1 MDIVDSYP
9 VVITERLRECRD
21 FYTRRLGFE
30 IVFEV
35 TWFVLVNSGPV
46 SVAFMH
52 PEHPSSPPEPD
63 AFTGNGAFLTLQVAD
78 AGAEY
83 ERVLAT
89 GLPIA
94 LALRDEPW
102 GQRRFGLVD
111 PAGMWVDVVE
121 QIEPEAGW
129 WDAYITDTEA

>member
-9 VVITERLRECRD
+9 VVVTERLRECRD
-21 FYTRRLGFE
+21 FYTRWLGFE
-30 IVFEV
+30 VVFEA

-52 PEHPSSPPEPD
+52 PEHPSSPPEPG
-63 AFTGNGAFLTLQVAD
+63 AFTGDGAFLTLQVSD
-78 AGAEY
+78 ARAEY
-83 ERVLAT
+83 EHWLAT

-94 LALRDEPW
+94 LALTDEPW

-129 WDAYITDTEA
+129 WDAYITGTEA